1 MAVYEYKGLDG
12 RGKAIAGIID
22 AEGAKSAR
30 TRLRKQGLFPTDIK
44 QQAVAGGGSEKADKK
59 GGGLSREVDV
69 AAFFQRVGI
78 KDISAMTT
86 QLATLIGANIPMVE
100 ALSAI
105 QEQCEKDKLKVILAD
120 VREKVNQGGG
130 LADAMESHP
139 KVFSDLYV
147 NMVRAGEASGS
158 LDLVLQ
164 RLASYTEGQVKLRG
178 KVTGAMI
185 YPILMSV
192 VGGAIV
198 MGLFVFVI
206 PRIRRV
212 LESFGQTLPAITR
225 ITLGISE
232 LVLGWW
238 WAIGLL
244 GFGAY
249 TLFRRWKATKEG
261 RFKWHSFLLKAPV
274 FGPIVRRVAVTRFCQ
289 TLSTLLDSGV
299 PILTAVGI
307 VERVVQNDVLAKAV
321 REAAENISEG
331 DSIAAPLRQSG
342 EFPPLVTH
350 MIAIGERTGEL
361 ESMLGKVA
369 DSYESQLESTLE
381 GLTSL
386 LEPLLILVMGGVV
399 GFIAMAIMLPMLN
412 MSNSLR

>member
-1 MAVYEYKGLDG
+1 
-12 RGKAIAGIID
+12 
-22 AEGAKSAR
+22 
-30 TRLRKQGLFPTDIK
+30 
-44 QQAVAGGGSEKADKK
+44 
-59 GGGLSREVDV
+59 
-69 AAFFQRVGI
+69 
-78 KDISAMTT
+78 
-86 QLATLIGANIPMVE
+86 
-100 ALSAI
+100 
-105 QEQCEKDKLKVILAD
+105 
-120 VREKVNQGGG
+120 
-130 LADAMESHP
+130 
-139 KVFSDLYV
+139 
-147 NMVRAGEASGS
+147 
-158 LDLVLQ
+158 
-164 RLASYTEGQVKLRG
+164 
-178 KVTGAMI
+178 MI

-244 GFGAY
+244 GFGAF
-249 TLFRRWKATKEG
+249 TLFNRWKATKEG
-261 RFKWHSFLLKAPV
+261 RYKWHSFLLKAPV
-274 FGPIVRRVAVTRFCQ
+274 LGPIVRRVAVTRFCQ

-321 REAAENISEG
+321 REVAENISEG

-369 DSYESQLESTLE
+369 ESYESQLESTLE

>member
-12 RGKAIAGIID
+12 RGKATQGIID

-30 TRLRKQGLFPTDIK
+30 SRLRKQGVFPTEVNR
-44 QQAVAGGGSEKADKK
+44 QAVSGLEEGQSD
-59 GGGLSREVDV
+59 GLSREIDV
-69 AAFFQRVGI
+69 AAMFQRVGI
-78 KDISAMTT
+78 KDVSALTT
-86 QLATLIGANIPMVE
+86 QLATLIGAGVPMVE
-100 ALSAI
+100 SLTAI
-105 QEQCEKDKLKVILAD
+105 QEQCEKPKLEVVLAD
-120 VREKVNQGGG
+120 VREKVNQGGS
-130 LADAMESHP
+130 LADAMAGHP
-139 KVFSDLYV
+139 KIFSDLYV
-147 NMVRAGEASGS
+147 NMVRAGEASGN
-158 LDLVLQ
+158 LDLVLR
-164 RLASYTEGQVKLRG
+164 RLASYTEAQVKLRG
-178 KVTGAMI
+178 KLTGAMI
-185 YPILMSV
+185 YPILMTV

-198 MGLFVFVI
+198 LGLFVFVI

-212 LESFGQTLPAITR
+212 LESFGQALPPITR
-225 ITLGISE
+225 LVLGFSE

-238 WAIGLL
+238 WACALL
-244 GFGAY
+244 GGLAY
-249 TLFRRWKATKEG
+249 YLFRRWKTTEEG
-261 RFKWHSFLLKAPV
+261 RFKWHTFLLRLPV
-274 FGPIVRRVAVTRFCQ
+274 LGPVVRRVAVTRFCQ

-299 PILTAVGI
+299 PILTAIEI

-321 REAAENISEG
+321 REAAENIAEG

-369 DSYESQLESTLE
+369 ESYESQLEATLE

-386 LEPLLILVMGGVV
+386 LEPLLILLMGGVV

-412 MSNSLR
+412 MSNTLR

>member
-1 MAVYEYKGLDG
+1 M
-12 RGKAIAGIID
+12 
-22 AEGAKSAR
+22 
-30 TRLRKQGLFPTDIK
+30 P
-44 QQAVAGGGSEKADKK
+44 
-59 GGGLSREVDV
+59 
-69 AAFFQRVGI
+69 
-78 KDISAMTT
+78 
-86 QLATLIGANIPMVE
+86 
-100 ALSAI
+100 
-105 QEQCEKDKLKVILAD
+105 
-120 VREKVNQGGG
+120 
-130 LADAMESHP
+130 
-139 KVFSDLYV
+139 
-147 NMVRAGEASGS
+147 
-158 LDLVLQ
+158 
-164 RLASYTEGQVKLRG
+164 
-178 KVTGAMI
+178 
-185 YPILMSV
+185 
-192 VGGAIV
+192 
-198 MGLFVFVI
+198 
-206 PRIRRV
+206 
-212 LESFGQTLPAITR
+212 
-225 ITLGISE
+225 
-232 LVLGWW
+232 
-238 WAIGLL
+238 
-244 GFGAY
+244 
-249 TLFRRWKATKEG
+249 
-261 RFKWHSFLLKAPV
+261 KWHTFLLKAPIL
-274 FGPIVRRVAVTRFCQ
+274 GPIVRRVAVTRFCQ

>member
-30 TRLRKQGLFPTDIK
+30 ARLRKQGLFPTDIK
-44 QQAVAGGGSEKADKK
+44 QQAVSGGGKGKAEKS

-78 KDISAMTT
+78 KDVSAMTT

-100 ALSAI
+100 ALAAI

-120 VREKVNQGGG
+120 VREKVNQGSG

-238 WAIGLL
+238 WALGLL

-249 TLFRRWKATKEG
+249 TLFRRWKSTKEG
-261 RFKWHSFLLKAPV
+261 RFKWHTFLLKAPIL
-274 FGPIVRRVAVTRFCQ
+274 GPIVRRVAVTRFCQ

-412 MSNSLR
+412 MSKSLR

>member
-30 TRLRKQGLFPTDIK
+30 ARLRKQGLFPTDIK
-44 QQAVAGGGSEKADKK
+44 QQAVSGGGKGKAEKS

-78 KDISAMTT
+78 KDVSAMTT

-100 ALSAI
+100 ALAAI

-120 VREKVNQGGG
+120 VREKVNQGSG

-238 WAIGLL
+238 WALGLL

-249 TLFRRWKATKEG
+249 TLFRRWKSTKEG
-261 RFKWHSFLLKAPV
+261 RFKWHTFLLKAPIL
-274 FGPIVRRVAVTRFCQ
+274 GPIVRRVAVTRFCQ

>member
-22 AEGAKSAR
+22 AEGSKSAR
-30 TRLRKQGLFPTDIK
+30 ARLRKQGLFPTDIK
-44 QQAVAGGGSEKADKK
+44 QQAVSGGGSGDTEKK

-78 KDISAMTT
+78 KDVSAMTT

-100 ALSAI
+100 ALAAI

-120 VREKVNQGGG
+120 VREKVNQGGS
-130 LADAMESHP
+130 LADAMENHP
-139 KVFSDLYV
+139 KIFSDLYV

-164 RLASYTEGQVKLRG
+164 RLAAYTEGQVKLRG

-198 MGLFVFVI
+198 LGLFVFVI

-212 LESFGQTLPAITR
+212 LESFGQALPAITR

-238 WAIGLL
+238 WAIGLVGL
-244 GFGAY
+244 GAY
-249 TLFRRWKATKEG
+249 TLFRRWKATKAG
-261 RFKWHSFLLKAPV
+261 RFKWHSLLLKAPV
-274 FGPIVRRVAVTRFCQ
+274 LGPIVRRVAVTRFCQ

-307 VERVVQNDVLAKAV
+307 VERVVQNDVLARAV
-321 REAAENISEG
+321 REAADNISEG
-331 DSIAAPLRQSG
+331 DSISAPLRQSG

-369 DSYESQLESTLE
+369 DAYESQLESTLE

>member
-30 TRLRKQGLFPTDIK
+30 IRLRKQGLFPTDIK
-44 QQAVAGGGSEKADKK
+44 QQAVSGGGSKDGDKK
-59 GGGLSREVDV
+59 GGGLSWEVDV
-69 AAFFQRVGI
+69 AALFQRVGI

-120 VREKVNQGGG
+120 VRETVNQGGS

-164 RLASYTEGQVKLRG
+164 RLASYMESQVKLRG
-178 KVTGAMI
+178 KLTGAMI

-225 ITLGISE
+225 ITLGFSE

-238 WAIGLL
+238 WALGLL
-244 GFGAY
+244 GFGGY

-274 FGPIVRRVAVTRFCQ
+274 LGSIVRRVAVTRFCQ

-299 PILTAVGI
+299 PILTAIGI